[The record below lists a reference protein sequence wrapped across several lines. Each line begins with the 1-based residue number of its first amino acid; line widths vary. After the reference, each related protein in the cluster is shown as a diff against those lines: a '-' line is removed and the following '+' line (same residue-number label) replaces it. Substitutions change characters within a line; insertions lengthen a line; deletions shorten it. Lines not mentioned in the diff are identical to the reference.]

1 MVMADSGQSFKSHT
15 RWFPPFH
22 FFVLPV
28 LLVNVLNAGRHLWM
42 DTRLSTAWGLV
53 FAVALFMLAALGRQ
67 MVVTVQD
74 RVIRLEE
81 RLRLRQVLPTELQ
94 PQINALTRQQLVGL
108 RFADD
113 AEVAELVRDIAS
125 GKITTAKEIKS
136 RVKNWQPDLLRA

>member
-1 MVMADSGQSFKSHT
+1 MADSGQSFKSHT

-53 FAVALFMLAALGRQ
+53 LAVALFMMAAVGRQ

-74 RVIRLEE
+74 RIIRLEE
-81 RLRLRQVLPTELQ
+81 RLRLRQVLPAELQ
-94 PQINALTRQQLVGL
+94 PQIGVLTRQQLVGL
-108 RFADD
+108 RFAGD
-113 AEVAELVRDIAS
+113 AEVAELVRDIAA
-125 GKITTAKEIKS
+125 GKITTSKEIKS

>member
-81 RLRLRQVLPTELQ
+81 RLRLRQVLPAELQ
-94 PQINALTRQQLVGL
+94 PQIGVLTRQQLVGL
-108 RFADD
+108 RFAGD
-113 AEVAELVRDIAS
+113 AEVAELVRDIAA

>member
-22 FFVLPV
+22 FFVLPL